1 MTSER
6 SSQGITIRS
15 RPLWQTYGAPWV
27 AIAVTGVYLIPSIWL
42 LRDFLFRIQLD
53 GDRSL
58 AVVQVITG
66 GLLLSCF
73 IRAGRST
80 IQFCSRFQVQSI
92 TIDPMSGRLTLKLFN
107 MLFQR
112 KVLSVNSDEIES
124 IRLLHFPAD
133 AYRPEAHHY
142 RIWIQFYGDRE
153 PLYLDRVDGSV
164 QDIQVLTHE
173 LEQMEGLLFFVDSEL
188 DLMALDAGNWGLR
201 WLDFN
206 SERIGFT
213 LDYSVFTLLASL
225 FVWTLGRA
233 CFAVLPSM
241 VALGGFIAV
250 PFQIAGFI
258 SPIVIVA
265 LMQRGGFQETWRF
278 DRSSDQFQ
286 RQIDLLWGRR
296 ILRYSCGDIRRID
309 VVQRQAGRCHVA
321 IDAPSLKLWQNYGNL
336 RIIYT
341 GRTSKFSYEFARRL
355 RYCLNLPG

>member
-1 MTSER
+1 MTSDR

-27 AIAVTGVYLIPSIWL
+27 AIGVTGLYLIPSIRL
-42 LRDFLFRIQLD
+42 LLDFLFRIQLD

-58 AVVQVITG
+58 AIIQVITG

-73 IRAGRST
+73 IKAGRSNV
-80 IQFCSRFQVQSI
+80 QFYSRFQVQSM
-92 TIDPMSGRLTLKLFN
+92 TIDPMSGKLTLRLFN

-112 KVLSVNSDEIES
+112 RILSVNSDEIES
-124 IRLLHFPAD
+124 IRLLHFPVD
-133 AYRPEAHHY
+133 AYRPKAHHD
-142 RIWIQFYGDRE
+142 RIWIQFYGDRDA
-153 PLYLDRVDGSV
+153 LYLDRLDGSA
-164 QDIQVLTHE
+164 QDIKTLIYE
-173 LEQMEGLLFFVDSEL
+173 LEQMEGLLFFVEPEL

-201 WLDFN
+201 WIDFN
-206 SERIGFT
+206 SERIEFT
-213 LDYSVFTLLASL
+213 IDYSVFTLLTGF
-225 FVWTLGRA
+225 FVWTMGRA
-233 CFAVLPSM
+233 CFVVLPSM
-241 VALGGFIAV
+241 VALGGFFAV
-250 PFQIAGFI
+250 PFQILEFI

-265 LMQRGGFQETWRF
+265 LMQRCGFQETWRF

-296 ILRYSCGDIRRID
+296 VLRYSCGDIRRID
-309 VVQRQAGRCHVA
+309 VVQRQAGKCHVA

-341 GRTSKFSYEFARRL
+341 GSNSTFSYEFARQL